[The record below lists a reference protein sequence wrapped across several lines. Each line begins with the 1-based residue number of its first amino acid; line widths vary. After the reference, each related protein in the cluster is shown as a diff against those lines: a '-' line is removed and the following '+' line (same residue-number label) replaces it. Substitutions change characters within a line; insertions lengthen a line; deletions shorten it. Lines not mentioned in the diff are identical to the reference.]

1 MLNVG
6 EGTGEHMG
14 REQSSSDD
22 VVEPL
27 STAPPSFSVQARGF
41 DDTETATRLATLV
54 GQIIRGLG
62 RHIGLQTLDGVTI
75 AFDYDQ
81 ALLELDRGYESS
93 HQLQATKSHVYGVAM
108 TPSVIREGELKS
120 HIFVRAPI
128 LLPLLDKADEEG
140 VRTAIHVLAHEC
152 GHVEVTKQFDQ
163 CFPKVILQRQLPLLD
178 SLRWDTIFAVWD
190 EYAVTW
196 IVATFGADQTAGYNQ
211 TLLTDLQTLDDRNN
225 ELIRA
230 YRIHGNVDQI
240 LSEVY
245 RNCGNLLKFG
255 GYCIGNLR
263 GRETHWR
270 EHDDLASVIVGHWF
284 EPFFESLSEA
294 CSGLADKY
302 GEWTDM
308 DAFLSISSI
317 LDELV
322 CRAGLNVTAQPD
334 GGAYVDIPFTIQTM
348 PE

>member
-1 MLNVG
+1 
-6 EGTGEHMG
+6 MG

-22 VVEPL
+22 AAGPT

-41 DDTETATRLATLV
+41 DEAETATRLATLV
-54 GQIIRGLG
+54 GEIIRELG
-62 RHIGLQTLDGVTI
+62 RHIGLQTLDGVTV

-81 ALLELDRGYESS
+81 ALLELDRGYDSA

-108 TPSVIREGELKS
+108 TPSVIREGALKS
-120 HIFVRAPI
+120 HILVRAPI
-128 LLPLLDKADEEG
+128 LLPLLDDADKEG
-140 VRTAIHVLAHEC
+140 IRIAIHVLAHEC
-152 GHVEVTKQFDQ
+152 GHVEVTKQFDR
-163 CFPKVILQRQLPLLD
+163 CFPNVILQHKLPLLD
-178 SLRWDTIFAVWD
+178 TLRWDTIFAVWD
-190 EYAVTW
+190 EYAVTR
-196 IVATFGADQTAGYNQ
+196 IAASFGADQTDGYNQ
-211 TLLTDLQTLDDRNN
+211 TLLADLQTLDDRNN

-230 YRIHGNVDQI
+230 YRIHGNVEQI
-240 LSEVY
+240 LSEIY
-245 RNCGNLLKFG
+245 RSCGNLLKFG

-263 GRETHWR
+263 GKDIHWR
-270 EHDDLASVIVGHWF
+270 ERDDLTSVIVSHWF
-284 EPFFESLSEA
+284 EPFFQSLSEA
-294 CSGLADKY
+294 CSGLADRY

-308 DAFLSISSI
+308 DTFLSISSI

>member
-1 MLNVG
+1 
-6 EGTGEHMG
+6 MG
-14 REQSSSDD
+14 GDQTSSDD
-22 VVEPL
+22 AVEPI

-41 DDTETATRLATLV
+41 DDTETATQLATVV
-54 GQIIRGLG
+54 GAIVRMLG
-62 RHIGLQTLDGVTI
+62 RYIELQTLDGVTI

-108 TPSVIREGELKS
+108 TPSVIREGEMRS
-120 HIFVRAPI
+120 HIFVWAPI
-128 LLPLLDKADEEG
+128 LLPLLEKADEEG
-140 VRTAIHVLAHEC
+140 IRTAIHVLAHEC
-152 GHVEVTKQFDQ
+152 GHVEVTKQFDR
-163 CFPKVILQRQLPLLD
+163 CFPNVILQRQLPLLD
-178 SLRWDTIFAVWD
+178 TLRWATIFAVWD

-196 IVATFGADQTAGYNQ
+196 ITATFGADQTDGYNR
-211 TLLTDLQTLDDRNN
+211 TLLADLLTLDDRNN

-230 YRIHGNVDQI
+230 YRIHGNVEQI
-240 LSEVY
+240 LAAIY

-263 GRETHWR
+263 GKKIHWR
-270 EHDDLASVIVGHWF
+270 ERDDLTSVIVSHWF
-284 EPFFESLSEA
+284 EPFFQRLIEV
-294 CSGLADKY
+294 CSGLADSY

-308 DAFLSISSI
+308 DAFLSISEI

-322 CRAGLNVTAQPD
+322 CRAGLNVTALPD
-334 GGAYVDIPFTIQTM
+334 GRAYVDIPFTIQTM